1 MSNRILIEQ
10 LTEAELEKRFRR
22 NRITSEAIK
31 KGLRLVF
38 LESSSIMAAS
48 RQSGVNYASLH
59 RAVRS
64 AQNLCP
70 HCGQPKTEKD

>member
-1 MSNRILIEQ
+1 MSNRISIGQ
-10 LTEAELEKRFRR
+10 LTEAELEARFVR
-22 NRITSEAIK
+22 NRIRSESIK

-38 LESSSIMAAS
+38 LESFSILAAS

-59 RAVRS
+59 RAVRA